1 MKVLKQIRDF
11 FLCMLKEDCVYS
23 IKKFLTYVFSIL
35 VIYMAIFTDKNFYEI
50 LTFIA
55 VLLGIRAWEK
65 GSEMK
70 LGFKRPKAPEEP
82 SEKQVL

>member
-1 MKVLKQIRDF
+1 MSILKQIGNF
-11 FLCMLKEDCVYS
+11 FLCMLKEDCIYS
-23 IKKFLTYVFSIL
+23 IKKFLTYVFSML
-35 VIYMAIFTDKNFYEI
+35 VIYMAIFTDKDIYEI

-70 LGFKRPKAPEEP
+70 LGFKRPKTTDGS

>member
-1 MKVLKQIRDF
+1 MKILKQIGDF

-35 VIYMAIFTDKNFYEI
+35 VIYMAIFTDKSIYEL

-70 LGFKRPKAPEEP
+70 LGFKRPKSPENTTD
-82 SEKQVL
+82 KQVL